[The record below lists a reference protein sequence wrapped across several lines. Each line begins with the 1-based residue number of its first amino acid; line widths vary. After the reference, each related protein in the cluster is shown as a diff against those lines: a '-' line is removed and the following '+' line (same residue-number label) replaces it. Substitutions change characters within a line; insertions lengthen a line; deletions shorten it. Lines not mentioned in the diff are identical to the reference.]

1 MRILKITQAH
11 YPFQNRGGPAIKV
24 RSIARTLVAQG
35 HQVAVL
41 TADLGFKPTEIA
53 LAAAV
58 RDGRGWRSEL
68 DGVVANYLPTQFRY
82 RNLTVNVGVMGFCRR
97 QLREFDLVHIYG
109 LYDIL
114 GPVVGWYCR
123 QYGIPYL
130 VEPLGM
136 TRPIDRGFLLK
147 RLWSRLSN
155 GYLPGASR
163 MIATSEL
170 ERAELL
176 AEGFSP
182 GRVLVRYN
190 GIDWEEFRQLPPAG
204 AFRKKAGIG
213 DDAPIVLFLGRIIP
227 RKGADLL
234 VEALPQIGDKVRLII
249 AGPEAEPG
257 YVTFLQLKTRALGV
271 ERRVLFPGPLYGDDK
286 KGALADASV
295 FALPSRYENFGNAA
309 AEAVACGT
317 PAIVTDH
324 CGIAPLINQRAGLV
338 TAYDSRALAQ
348 TLRDL
353 LNDRSLHQ
361 RLKGG
366 CRQVAQEISW
376 DRLVEAMLH
385 VYTEVTGQSRQRR
398 PSDVWFRPAAAGV
411 DINAPWTSRISLA
424 LKAGRSSDARQ
435 SQRPG
440 H

>member
-1 MRILKITQAH
+1 MRILKVTQAH

-24 RSIARTLVAQG
+24 RSIARALVAQG
-35 HQVAVL
+35 QQVAVL
-41 TADLGFKPTEIA
+41 TADLGFKPAEIG
-53 LAAAV
+53 LVSAV

-68 DGVVANYLPTQFRY
+68 DGVVTRYLPTQCRY

-97 QLREFDLVHIYG
+97 RLRDFDLVHIYG
-109 LYDIL
+109 LYDTL
-114 GPVVGWYCR
+114 GPVVGSYCR

-147 RLWSRLSN
+147 RLWSQLSS

-170 ERAELL
+170 EREELL
-176 AEGFSP
+176 SAGFPPS
-182 GRVLVRYN
+182 RVLVRYN
-190 GIDWEEFRQLPPAG
+190 GIDFEEFRHLPPPG
-204 AFRKKAGIG
+204 TFRKQAGIV
-213 DDAPIVLFLGRIIP
+213 DDEPIVLFLGRIIP

-234 VEALPQIGDKVRLII
+234 IEALPQLDARAKLVI

-257 YVTFLQLKTRALGV
+257 YVTSLGEKARALGV

-286 KGALADASV
+286 LGALADASV

-309 AEAVACGT
+309 AEAIACGT

-324 CGIAPLINQRAGLV
+324 CGIAPLLSQRAGLV
-338 TAYDSRALAQ
+338 TAYDPKAVAR

-353 LNDRSLHQ
+353 LDNRSLYQ
-361 RLKGG
+361 RLKEG
-366 CRQVAQEISW
+366 CRQVADEISW
-376 DRLVEAMLH
+376 DRLVERMLH
-385 VYTEVTGQSRQRR
+385 FYREVTDHSRHRR
-398 PSDVWFRPAAAGV
+398 PLDVWLEQA
-411 DINAPWTSRISLA
+411 NS
-424 LKAGRSSDARQ
+424 
-435 SQRPG
+435 PG
-440 H
+440 